1 MNVPPRF
8 RVNKATAIMCAK
20 AMLGAGDYL
29 KGRYVMQCPK
39 CGRTAIEALRQDMV
53 SDEIALKC
61 KYWKCGHV
69 FRVHLLT
76 PAMIEAVELKKCFI
90 KIMEVLDE
98 SLESFEQT
106 IQTPASPLTLSEQ
119 YHIRNTL
126 KSYIKIQEDAFAEV
140 PK

>member
-1 MNVPPRF
+1 MN
-8 RVNKATAIMCAK
+8 
-20 AMLGAGDYL
+20 
-29 KGRYVMQCPK
+29 CPK
-39 CGRTAIEALRQDMV
+39 CKLNTL
-53 SDEIALKC
+53 SLKRWPENGEDFFVAAC
-61 KYWKCGHV
+61 SECYGQVKIH
-69 FRVHLLT
+69 FLT
-76 PAMIEAVELKKCFI
+76 PARIEAVKLIECFT

>member
-8 RVNKATAIMCAK
+8 RVNKATAIMYAK

-39 CGRTAIEALRQDMV
+39 CGRTAIEALRQDMI

-76 PAMIEAVELKKCFI
+76 PAMIEAVGRLKTESEERFRRVGDGDGGFI
-90 KIMEVLDE
+90 PVTSGYLIGPILYHDILDT
-98 SLESFEQT
+98 F
-106 IQTPASPLTLSEQ
+106 ADM
-119 YHIRNTL
+119 L
-126 KSYIKIQEDAFAEV
+126 KGGA
-140 PK
+140 